1 MLNNLHRH
9 MLRKPKAMDLH
20 QQGIVMLI
28 IIRLL
33 YQEDASA
40 TAIFY
45 GFVVLDMMRSA
56 INVTII
62 LTER

>member
-45 GFVVLDMMRSA
+45 GF
-56 INVTII
+56 
-62 LTER
+62 